1 MTEKREHRAHIISR
15 AIESIETKLGTEALK
30 PTVAD
35 LVRLLQIEEELEPDQ
50 PAEIR
55 VTWVESLEME
65 PAFKA

>member
-1 MTEKREHRAHIISR
+1 MTEKREQRAHIINK
-15 AIESIETKLGTEALK
+15 AIESIETKLGTDAIK

-35 LVRLLQIEEELEPDQ
+35 LVRLLQIEEDLEPEQ

-55 VTWVESLEME
+55 VTWVESPEME